1 MSTLIPRLDILPP
14 AQQLLWPDLGVTGIL
29 GYVLYGGTA
38 IALRLGHRASVDFDF
53 FTDLPL
59 DKTALKRACPFITG
73 ATILQDM
80 ADTLTV
86 ETTPSSTLL
95 TPPPPLPGQ
104 PSLSGSVKISFF
116 GNIRFGRIGTPDIVS
131 TGLQVASLDD
141 LLATKLK
148 ALLQRVEAKDYRDI
162 AALLSAGVA
171 LDRGLA
177 GASLLYG
184 AAFQPSECL
193 KALVYFQGGD
203 LDTLTPDVKRTLIV
217 ASSSVQAIPQVALAS
232 SSLAYHP
239 GTP

>member
-1 MSTLIPRLDILPP
+1 MSTMMPRLDILPS
-14 AQQLLWPDLGVTGIL
+14 AQRLLWSDLGIIGTL

-59 DKTALKRACPFITG
+59 DKAALERACPFITG

-80 ADTLTV
+80 ADTFTV
-86 ETTPSSTLL
+86 ETTPPSPRLALPS
-95 TPPPPLPGQ
+95 PGQ
-104 PSLSGSVKISFF
+104 PSPSGNVKVSFF
-116 GNIRFGRIGTPDIVS
+116 GSIRFGRIGTPDVVS
-131 TGLQVASLDD
+131 TGLQIASLDD

-162 AALLSAGVA
+162 AALLAAGVA

-184 AAFQPSECL
+184 PAFQPSECL

-203 LDTLTPDVKRTLIV
+203 LDTLTPDVKNSLIA
-217 ASSSVQAIPQVALAS
+217 ASSTVQVLPQIALAS
-232 SSLAYHP
+232 SSLTYHP

>member
-1 MSTLIPRLDILPP
+1 M
-14 AQQLLWPDLGVTGIL
+14 
-29 GYVLYGGTA
+29 
-38 IALRLGHRASVDFDF
+38 
-53 FTDLPL
+53 
-59 DKTALKRACPFITG
+59 
-73 ATILQDM
+73 
-80 ADTLTV
+80 
-86 ETTPSSTLL
+86 